1 MHFPQDEY
9 TPFGYLDIPG
19 HSRNLTPRGV
29 LRSHD
34 VGFRW
39 HFPAYAGS
47 YGGRREIYRAGVRLA
62 VDGALAMEEY
72 DRAISPYHSRSIFAF
87 DLEHGAARIHS
98 EWLPVGE
105 HALHASVT
113 VLGARRICLHVEYT
127 RLLSANGEW
136 GESGLVGR
144 FMDGLLIL
152 QCFEDG
158 EAFVLWTSASPL
170 EIGVTADP
178 ALAASWATQPAPGI
192 EAGFVTTL
200 GERND
205 TVALHGVLVFGP
217 AGDQSLE
224 MIMARGKTVPEAQAH
239 LQVARRAATGERAR
253 LIADDDAFWSRA
265 PRLAGDWPA
274 HWRRGLVYDLETIR
288 MMVKAPLGVYRH
300 IWDAMQIQAPRV
312 VLAEAAMD
320 ALILSYA
327 DPGLAQELMLGTFAD
342 AALPNVPCS
351 REDGTFNMVA
361 ADGTICGTAPEW
373 GYPWLVLQQL
383 DALEPNPGWLEQLYP
398 RLAAYLDWWLL
409 HRHDLDGWLH
419 YACSWE
425 SGQDN
430 SPRFGEQPLGGGH
443 PTRHIRP
450 VDLHAAVA
458 HATSV
463 MASFARTLGYTDDVT
478 KWETQA
484 AHWREQTASLWNNTR
499 YADFDT
505 QHDTFTTEDD
515 IMLLAPLALG
525 VADTGQIMASCDAI
539 TALDADRLV
548 WPMFAWTAVE
558 AAMRAD
564 KHDKAAILAAAICER
579 AYTFWDARQLAPDR
593 TLPGISCE
601 YWPPSGRCGGEG
613 YGWGAFTTHLVLHTL
628 LGFRPQ
634 PAHLELRPNLPP
646 DWRIAGRTYRARLHA
661 RGRALTISL
670 EPLDAIGVR
679 LTVNDQMT
687 DTGWGTATTFDWD
700 ALAGS

>member
-9 TPFGYLDIPG
+9 TPFGYLDIPA

-39 HFPAYAGS
+39 HFPAYAGA
-47 YGGRREIYRAGVRLA
+47 YGGRRETYRAGVRLA
-62 VDGALAMEEY
+62 VDGALALEAY
-72 DRAISPYHSRSIFAF
+72 DRATSPYHSRSIIAF
-87 DLEHGAARIHS
+87 DLECGAARIHA

-105 HALHASVT
+105 HAVRATVTATGATRISLHA
-113 VLGARRICLHVEYT
+113 EYT
-127 RLLSANGEW
+127 RLISANGEW

-144 FMDGLLIL
+144 FVDGSLIL
-152 QCFEDG
+152 QSFEDG
-158 EAFVLWTSASPL
+158 DAFILWGSAAPL
-170 EIGVTADP
+170 DLGVTADP
-178 ALAASWATQPAPGI
+178 ELAASWATQPAPGI

-205 TVALHGVLVFGP
+205 TVVLHGVLAFSP
-217 AGDQSLE
+217 TGDEPLE
-224 MIMARGKTVPEAQAH
+224 LILARGKTVPEAQTH
-239 LQVARRAATGERAR
+239 LQAARRAATSERAR
-253 LIADDDAFWSRA
+253 LIADDDTFWSRA

-320 ALILSYA
+320 ALVLGYA
-327 DPGLAQELMLGTFAD
+327 DPGLAQQLMLGTFAD
-342 AALPNVPCS
+342 ASLPNVPCS

-383 DALEPNPGWLEQLYP
+383 DALAPDAGWLEQLYP
-398 RLAAYLDWWLL
+398 RLAAYLDWWLI
-409 HRHDLDGWLH
+409 HRRDQDGWLH

-430 SPRFGEQPLGGGH
+430 SPRFGDQPLGGGH
-443 PTRHIRP
+443 PARHIRP

-458 HATSV
+458 HAAAV
-463 MASFARTLGYTDDVT
+463 MAGFARTLGNTPDVT
-478 KWETQA
+478 KWEAQA
-484 AHWREQTASLWNNTR
+484 TYWREQTAGLWDDTHF
-499 YADFDT
+499 ADFDT
-505 QHDTFTTEDD
+505 QQDAFSTEDD
-515 IMLLAPLALG
+515 VMLLAPLALG
-525 VADTGQIMASCDAI
+525 GATSGQVMASRDAI
-539 TALDADRLV
+539 MSLDAERLV
-548 WPMFAWTAVE
+548 WPMFVWTAVE
-558 AAMRAD
+558 AAMAAEQS
-564 KHDKAAILAAAICER
+564 DKAAELAAAICER
-579 AYTFWDARQLAPDR
+579 AYGFWDVRELAAGR

-628 LGFRPQ
+628 LGLSPRRE
-634 PAHLELRPNLPP
+634 HLELRPNLPR
-646 DWRIAGRTYRARLHA
+646 DWRVAGRSYRALLHV
-661 RGRALTISL
+661 RGRPLAITI
-670 EPLDAIGVR
+670 EPLDATQAR
-679 LTVNDQMT
+679 LTVNGYVT
-687 DTGWGTATTFDWD
+687 ETSWGKAISLDWD
-700 ALAGS
+700 TVAES